1 MEYNSTSFFNSRPSF
16 KTTLRNFFKSKSAL
30 NRLIIINIAVYIAF
44 FLFRI
49 LANTFVYLSGGNSSE
64 IVIEKLIHLLAC
76 PASFDQ
82 LLIQP
87 WSIISGIFFHTG
99 FWHLFMNMLMLYV
112 AGIIFKQYLDDKKLI
127 ITYFVG
133 GICGNLLYM
142 GAYNFFPVFAEALP
156 MAYALGASGSIMAIL
171 VAITVYRPHHEVNI
185 LLIGRTKLLW
195 ITLVFVILDIFSIP
209 QGNAGG
215 HIAHLGGALYGALS
229 VLFYTHIT
237 FPKFTKVKKK
247 KTKFT
252 TSYDNK
258 WRPVSD
264 EEFNT
269 NRAKQQ
275 KRVDEILDKISKN
288 GYDALSKEEKDFLFN
303 FRK

>member
-1 MEYNSTSFFNSRPSF
+1 MDYNSNPFFNSRPSF
-16 KTTLRNFFKSKSAL
+16 KTSLRSFFTSKSAL
-30 NRLIIINIAVYIAF
+30 NRLIIINIAVYITF
-44 FLFRI
+44 FIFQI
-49 LANTFVYLSGGNSSE
+49 LSNVIVYLTGGDSTE
-64 IVIEKLIHLLAC
+64 IVEKLTHLLSC
-76 PASFDQ
+76 PASFEQ
-82 LLIQP
+82 LLVQP
-87 WSIISGIFFHTG
+87 WSIVTGIFFHTG

-112 AGIIFKQYLDDKKLI
+112 AGIIFKQYLDDRKLI

-142 GAYNFFPVFAEALP
+142 GAYNIFPVFAEALP

-171 VAITVYRPHHEVNI
+171 AAITVYKPNHELNI
-185 LLIGRTKLLW
+185 LFLGKTKLLW
-195 ITLVFVILDIFSIP
+195 ITLIFVIVDIFSIP

-215 HIAHLGGALYGALS
+215 HIAHLGGVIYGALS

-237 FPKFTKVKKK
+237 FPKFSKVKKK

-252 TSYDNK
+252 TSYDNN

-264 EEFNT
+264 EEYNA

-275 KRVDEILDKISKN
+275 KRVDEILDKISQY
-288 GYDALSKEEKDFLFN
+288 GYDALSKEEKDFLFK